1 VSLKQDLDREF
12 HTQTRLRLGKPGA
25 LDVYVDG
32 RKIYSKGPGGRLPSS
47 QEMFGLVRSLQS

>member
-1 VSLKQDLDREF
+1 MSLKQDLDREF

-32 RKIYSKGPGGRLPSS
+32 RKIYSKGGRLPSS